1 MYTTCIGL
9 IKDGLFCRKIN
20 IELDLSRG
28 IFSFLIVGLADKCIG
43 ESKER
48 IISAIKN
55 SGFGSIKT
63 ENHKVTVSLAPA
75 GIKKEGVLLDL
86 PIAISYLMSTQKI
99 HSDRTQQCVFVGELG
114 LDGSIKNNDF
124 IAPIVKCVIDNNK
137 NPQNPILCKIF
148 GKFKNDD
155 INLIKNTLKQNRV
168 EIINVNNLQEA
179 VAAIN
184 KRDAIDDTP
193 KRDIE
198 AELLH
203 IDSNLPQRCLKTIS
217 VKKDG
222 PYIIDKIIGLEKA
235 KRAILI
241 AVCGKYNLIFAG
253 PPGVGKTMLS
263 KCTHELLPI
272 PTESEVLDLL
282 TINTSTARPFRS
294 PHHTSSY
301 SSIIGGGNPI
311 SPGEITLAN
320 HGILFLD
327 ELPEFNKTILESL
340 RQPLEEKNIQINRS
354 GEIINFPCN
363 SMCIGAMN
371 LCPCGNK
378 GIPNKNCV
386 CNYLYRNK
394 YIQKISQPL
403 LERFHIIINLSL
415 QNGTDKT
422 QFSTYDYFT
431 KIISRYES
439 YIENNKINVGIQWN
453 DNALQELENRCVKLF
468 YSTRVKIHIKNISE
482 TISIIKN
489 IEKELFREEMSVYDK
504 EYTKEKDKLIIHQD
518 KKIIT
523 NPTVTIDD
531 VIEAFSY
538 RENLN

>member
-86 PIAISYLMSTQKI
+86 PIAVSYLMATQKI
-99 HSDRTQQCVFVGELG
+99 YSDKIQQCVFVGELG

-124 IAPIVKCVIDNNK
+124 IAPIIKCIIDTNK
-137 NPQNPILCKIF
+137 NTQNSALTKIF
-148 GKFKNDD
+148 GKFKSDD
-155 INLIKNTLKQNRV
+155 IFLIKNTLKQSGI
-168 EIINVNNLQEA
+168 EIINVNNLKET
-179 VAAIN
+179 VVAIN
-184 KRDAIDDTP
+184 KGGNIDGTTKKDTG
-193 KRDIE
+193 

-203 IDSNLPQRCLKTIS
+203 GDYNLPQRCLKTIN

-263 KCTHELLPI
+263 KCTHELLPT
-272 PTESEVLDLL
+272 PTESELLDLL
-282 TINTSTARPFRS
+282 IINSSTKRPFRS

-340 RQPLEEKNIQINRS
+340 RQPLEEKSIQINRS

-415 QNGTDKT
+415 QGNVNNIQLT
-422 QFSTYDYFT
+422 TYDYFT
-431 KIISRYES
+431 KIISRYE
-439 YIENNKINVGIQWN
+439 YYTKNNGITKDIKWN
-453 DNALQELENRCVKLF
+453 SDALQELENRCVKLF
-468 YSTRVKIHIKNISE
+468 YSTRVKIQIKNISE

-489 IEKELFREEMSVYDK
+489 IEKELARGEVGVYDK
-504 EYTKEKDKLIIHQD
+504 EYAKEKDKLIISQN
-518 KKIIT
+518 KKII
-523 NPTVTIDD
+523 NPTITIDD